1 MFMRAFANANSHLT
15 LVSLSGAKDSTK
27 QIQDLSDGIST
38 IVCLAASADNID
50 SKESTTFKVLTV
62 TTGAVP
68 KNTVC
73 TCRIWHRLKW
83 EGHELS
89 HTNVL
94 YCIIDGMLP
103 RGRFSSNEWD
113 RETVDNTVP
122 NEVFA
127 DSRGPFLFCEKVR
140 AEGQRFQPFAGG
152 LEVTFGVAARNLATS
167 FLEPA
172 SKKR

>member
-68 KNTVC
+68 KT
-73 TCRIWHRLKW
+73 LY
-83 EGHELS
+83 
-89 HTNVL
+89 VL
-94 YCIIDGMLP
+94 AGFGTDLGGRDMSFLIQMYCIIDGMLP

-113 RETVDNTVP
+113 RETIDNTVP

-127 DSRGPFLFCEKVR
+127 DSRGPFRFCEKVR
-140 AEGQRFQPFAGG
+140 AEGQRFQEIPSGS
-152 LEVTFGVAARNLATS
+152 VTSHLLAVWR
-167 FLEPA
+167 LHLALPQEI
-172 SKKR
+172 